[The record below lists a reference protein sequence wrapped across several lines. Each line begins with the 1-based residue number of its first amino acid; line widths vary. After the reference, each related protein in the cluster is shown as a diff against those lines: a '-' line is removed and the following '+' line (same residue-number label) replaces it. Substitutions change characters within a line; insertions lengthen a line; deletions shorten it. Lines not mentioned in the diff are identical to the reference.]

1 MTYLFLGIL
10 LLLVGLILNYVQGV
24 PMWVGSLV
32 RIASY
37 VALAYGAYLYFVSS
51 LGPGRSNGAV
61 ANFFTGKVT
70 RA

>member
-32 RIASY
+32 RTASY
-37 VALAYGAYLYFVSS
+37 VALAYGAYLYFR
-51 LGPGRSNGAV
+51 PGRSNGAV